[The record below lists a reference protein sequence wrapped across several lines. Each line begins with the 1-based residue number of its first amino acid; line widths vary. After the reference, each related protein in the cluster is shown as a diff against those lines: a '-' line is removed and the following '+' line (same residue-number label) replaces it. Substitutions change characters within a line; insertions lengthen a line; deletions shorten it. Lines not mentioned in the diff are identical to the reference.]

1 MTRFSFECYIG
12 WEYKTT
18 KCKGWKYNNEGSF
31 HFLKLRIILNR
42 YRIRI
47 INKWG
52 FYLIWNI
59 LFNISLQ
66 IALLAK
72 ILVSGPFQGD
82 FKFWV
87 DILYS
92 ICFLIQNAVMWHK
105 CGSWLIG
112 ECCESKLLAAI
123 QCWISFPENS
133 ERIFLPLS
141 TSRIQE
147 FVF

>member
-59 LFNISLQ
+59 LFLSFFSKKAFLVKFRDHFRSISNR
-66 IALLAK
+66 
-72 ILVSGPFQGD
+72 
-82 FKFWV
+82 FWV
-87 DILYS
+87 NILAS

-112 ECCESKLLAAI
+112 ECCGSKFLAAI
-123 QCWISFPENS
+123 QCWISLS
-133 ERIFLPLS
+133 EIS
-141 TSRIQE
+141 T
-147 FVF
+147 